1 MIRITEK
8 VGVLEVPEVCPVCGA
23 QAVVTE
29 SESGT
34 KTLHCSNPD
43 CTAKQL
49 KKFSRFVSKEGI
61 NIEGISEQ
69 TVSRFINCG
78 FIHEYA
84 DFYHLSQFSHQIA
97 TFEGFGRKS
106 VHNLLESI
114 EKSRTTDGRHLLYA
128 LSIPLCGGDV
138 AKRLLSEYPV
148 AKLIEVARTALFDD
162 ELASIEGI
170 GPEKSAKFI
179 GFFRDDKNFGKV
191 QRLLKELDIREEEEP
206 QEKGS
211 MCEGLTFVVTGDVH
225 HYKNRNELKAY
236 IEQQGGKVTGS
247 VSKSTSFLINN
258 DAASTSTKNRKAQ
271 QLGIPI
277 ITEDQFVEQ
286 FTKES

>member
-1 MIRITEK
+1 M
-8 VGVLEVPEVCPVCGA
+8 
-23 QAVVTE
+23 
-29 SESGT
+29 
-34 KTLHCSNPD
+34 
-43 CTAKQL
+43 
-49 KKFSRFVSKEGI
+49 
-61 NIEGISEQ
+61 
-69 TVSRFINCG
+69 
-78 FIHEYA
+78 
-84 DFYHLSQFSHQIA
+84 
-97 TFEGFGRKS
+97 
-106 VHNLLESI
+106 
-114 EKSRTTDGRHLLYA
+114 
-128 LSIPLCGGDV
+128 
-138 AKRLLSEYPV
+138 AKRLLAEYPV

-191 QRLLKELDIREEEEP
+191 QRLLK
-206 QEKGS
+206 
-211 MCEGLTFVVTGDVH
+211 
-225 HYKNRNELKAY
+225 AY

-258 DAASTSTKNRKAQ
+258 DAASASTKNRKAQ

>member
-1 MIRITEK
+1 MRAARRRCTA
-8 VGVLEVPEVCPVCGA
+8 P
-23 QAVVTE
+23 T
-29 SESGT
+29 
-34 KTLHCSNPD
+34 D

-138 AKRLLSEYPV
+138 AKRLLAEYPV

-179 GFFRDDKNFGKV
+179 SFFRNDKNFGKV
-191 QRLLKELDIREEEEP
+191 QRLLKELDIREEEP

-247 VSKSTSFLINN
+247 VSKSTSYLINN
-258 DAASTSTKNRKAQ
+258 DAASASTKNRKAQ